1 MYQVSCLDCEGGEQ
15 KKTAMYVGQTSRSMY
30 ERGQEH
36 LLGLRKKNE
45 NNPLFKHVT
54 EEHNGDT
61 KVKFE
66 MKTVKKHF
74 SAFQRIVHESVLI
87 ERTSKAKNF
96 SILNSRGEWGRSHL
110 PRLKIDNSKENLV
123 MNNGFSKE
131 DEVWNVSERSDRK
144 DKAKRKAFSDNK
156 ADDNEPKSNNE
167 KSKTFYFKNN
177 DLKDCPKAAIKS
189 NESKPNSLQTD
200 IFRFLA
206 ADPNFRVRKKL
217 KRNF

>member
-1 MYQVSCLDCEGGEQ
+1 MRRLADCN
-15 KKTAMYVGQTSRSMY
+15 VV
-30 ERGQEH
+30 
-36 LLGLRKKNE
+36 
-45 NNPLFKHVT
+45 FKHVT

-156 ADDNEPKSNNE
+156 ADDNEPRSNNE